1 MRLIIYPADIVLL
14 TGRSS
19 NTARTMYKNMLKHY
33 DKSKEQG
40 LTVDEFCEFMKL
52 DKTAVQNALNH
63 KDNKNKRR

>member
-1 MRLIIYPADIVLL
+1 
-14 TGRSS
+14 
-19 NTARTMYKNMLKHY
+19 MYKNMLKHY